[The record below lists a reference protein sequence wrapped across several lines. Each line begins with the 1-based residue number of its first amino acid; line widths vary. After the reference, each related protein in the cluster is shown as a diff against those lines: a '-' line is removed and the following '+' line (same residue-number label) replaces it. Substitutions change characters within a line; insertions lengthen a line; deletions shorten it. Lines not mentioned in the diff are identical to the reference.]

1 MLTRR
6 AFLKLTLMTTAETA
20 ALGIGGFTYTHGIEP
35 GWLDIEQV
43 RLTLPRLTPAFDGYR
58 IAQISDI
65 HISEWMTRERLADI
79 VAQVNE
85 QKPDLI
91 VLTGDYVHQT
101 PELYVDDLVIPLSQL
116 RAPDGVLSILGN
128 HDHWT
133 DAALVRRIL
142 HEAGTIHLDNDVL
155 ALERGAEL
163 LYIAGV
169 DDIWEQQDRLD
180 LVLERLPDEGAAIL
194 LAHEPDY
201 ADTSAA
207 TGRFDLQ
214 ISGHSHG
221 GQVNLPLLGRPVLP
235 YLAEKYPA
243 GRYQV
248 GSMIQYTNRGVGMI
262 MPRVRFNCR
271 PEITVFTLSAP
282 TKRPD
287 DRK

>member
-1 MLTRR
+1 
-6 AFLKLTLMTTAETA
+6 MTTAETA
-20 ALGIGGFTYTHGIEP
+20 TLGIGGFTYTHGIEP